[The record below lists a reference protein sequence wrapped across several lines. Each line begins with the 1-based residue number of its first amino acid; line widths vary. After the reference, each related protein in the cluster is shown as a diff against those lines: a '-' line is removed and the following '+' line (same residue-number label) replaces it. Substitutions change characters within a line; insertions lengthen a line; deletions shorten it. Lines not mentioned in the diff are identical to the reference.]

1 MQTMPIDPLTQ
12 SAIVTALATALAT
25 GAAFAGTET
34 AKLVIKDAY
43 AKVKSYLGR
52 KEPALDLS
60 ALEAAPDSAAARA
73 ALGAQLAHSAVLQDP
88 QVYILIDKLLLA
100 VQQNAPDAAVDI
112 GAMRRSL
119 VTIGNVNVE
128 GGTGLRT
135 GDIEDSTF
143 TIGDI
148 TSKK

>member
-1 MQTMPIDPLTQ
+1 MPIDPATQ
-12 SAIVTALATALAT
+12 TAIVTALAT

-60 ALEAAPDSAAARA
+60 ALEAAPDSDAARA
-73 ALGAQLAHSAVLQDP
+73 ALDAQLAHSAVLQDP

-100 VQQNAPDAAVDI
+100 VQQNQPEAAQTIGVDI
-112 GAMRRSL
+112 GELRDVMARFAEVSAAEGTTGVR
-119 VTIGNVNVE
+119 IDKAE
-128 GGTGLRT
+128 GGTLDFGT
-135 GDIEDSTF
+135 VT
-143 TIGDI
+143 
-148 TSKK
+148 TSKN